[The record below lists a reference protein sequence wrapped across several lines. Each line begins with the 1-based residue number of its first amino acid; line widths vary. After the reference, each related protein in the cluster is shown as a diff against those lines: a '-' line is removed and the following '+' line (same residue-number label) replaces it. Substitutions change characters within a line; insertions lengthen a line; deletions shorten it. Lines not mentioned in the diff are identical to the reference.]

1 MARQPEVFVRSLE
14 PEEAQ
19 RLVKI
24 TRTTRDRVRLR
35 RAGIVLASVQ
45 GRSGS
50 EAAGM
55 FAMKPQYAREV
66 IHAFNEQGFAAL
78 DPKWSGGR
86 PARFGPPVR
95 ETVCRVAK
103 TPPQQLGRP
112 FTTWSLSKLVEYL
125 AEHKH
130 IKISTESVRQ
140 ILRAAGV
147 RWQATKTWKGQP
159 GPRLHRE
166 DGPRPRSVRPST
178 SRRPSG
184 LRRRVRPVEPAA
196 PAGPGLVPRRGVR
209 PGCGPRSTAPAEYGT
224 CSPRWTWPPGRCSTG
239 SATANAG
246 GSSSGSSSSSGP
258 DSPAG
263 KLHVICDNF
272 SPHKKAEV
280 VAWCRANDVELVF
293 TPSNASWLN
302 WIECEFTA
310 LRYFTLDG
318 SDYPS
323 HTAQENAIA
332 GYVRWRNKRAQP
344 KHASPST
351 PRSAAPI
358 TYPTL
363 LDEALASEVLEWGRW
378 RRCGLTGPQ
387 VESSV
392 DFGTRDHFMTTD

>member
-14 PEEAQ
+14 PDEAR

-45 GRSGS
+45 GRSAS
-50 EAAGM
+50 DAAAM

-86 PARFGPPVR
+86 PKQFGPPVR
-95 ETVCRVAK
+95 ETVCRIAK

-130 IKISTESVRQ
+130 IAISTESVRQ
-140 ILRAAGV
+140 ILRDAGV
-147 RWQATKTWKGQP
+147 RWQATKTWKASKDPDFTAKMARVLNLYDDPPADGRVICADEF
-159 GPRLHRE
+159 GPLNLQ
-166 DGPRPRSVRPST
+166 PRPGRGWFPAKRPA
-178 SRRPSG
+178 R
-184 LRRRVRPVEPAA
+184 LRATFNRF
-196 PAGPGLVPRRGVR
+196 GGVR
-209 PGCGPRSTAPAEYGT
+209 HMFAALDLATGQMFYRFRDRK
-224 CSPRWTWPPGRCSTG
+224 RWREFLGFLKQLR
-239 SATANAG
+239 ARF
-246 GSSSGSSSSSGP
+246 
-258 DSPAG
+258 PAG
-263 KLHVICDNF
+263 KLYVVCDNYG
-272 SPHKKAEV
+272 PHQKTEV
-280 VAWCRANDVELVF
+280 VDWCDLNGVELVF

-323 HTAQENAIA
+323 HTAQETAIA
-332 GYVRWRNKRAQP
+332 GYVRWHNKRAQP
-344 KHASPST
+344 KRHFATESK
-351 PRSAAPI
+351 I
-358 TYPTL
+358 
-363 LDEALASEVLEWGRW
+363 
-378 RRCGLTGPQ
+378 RRPDYLPN
-387 VESSV
+387 VA
-392 DFGTRDHFMTTD
+392 

>member
-1 MARQPEVFVRSLE
+1 LVPEVVMARQPEVFVRSLE

-24 TRTTRDRVRLR
+24 SRTTKDRVRLR

-45 GRSGS
+45 GRSAA
-50 EAAGM
+50 EAAAM

-86 PARFGPPVR
+86 PPRFGPPVR

-125 AEHKH
+125 AEHKQ
-130 IKISTESVRQ
+130 IRMSTESVRQ
-140 ILRAAGV
+140 ILREAGIN
-147 RWQATKTWKGQP
+147 WQATKTWKASRDPEFAAKMARVLNLYDDPPADGRVLCADEF
-159 GPRLHRE
+159 GPLNLQ
-166 DGPRPRSVRPST
+166 PRPGRGWFPA
-178 SRRPSG
+178 RRPAR
-184 LRRRVRPVEPAA
+184 LRATFNRT
-196 PAGPGLVPRRGVR
+196 GGVR
-209 PGCGPRSTAPAEYGT
+209 HMFAALDLATGQMFYRFRNRKRWQEFLGFLKQLRS
-224 CSPRWTWPPGRCSTG
+224 RF
-239 SATANAG
+239 
-246 GSSSGSSSSSGP
+246 
-258 DSPAG
+258 PAG
-263 KLHVICDNF
+263 KLYVVCDNYG
-272 SPHKKAEV
+272 PHKKAEV
-280 VAWCRANDVELVF
+280 VDWCQDNDVELVF

-332 GYVRWRNKRAQP
+332 GYVRWRNKHAQP
-344 KHASPST
+344 K
-351 PRSAAPI
+351 RSFAVDSKI
-358 TYPTL
+358 
-363 LDEALASEVLEWGRW
+363 
-378 RRCGLTGPQ
+378 RRPDYLPN
-387 VESSV
+387 VA
-392 DFGTRDHFMTTD
+392 